1 MIAFLSLWRRGV
13 FLDFKHSIQKHI
25 EIGTKVCSEENV
37 SQTNAN
43 IFVCILKTFSRISHY
58 FWKKMEHFRER
69 MKCEKMPKFYRNFFS
84 WNDF

>member
-37 SQTNAN
+37 SQKKSN
-43 IFVCILKTFSRISHY
+43 IFVCILKTFSRN
-58 FWKKMEHFRER
+58 FALFL
-69 MKCEKMPKFYRNFFS
+69 EKNGKFSRATEMHKNAKIL
-84 WNDF
+84 